1 MVWRTLLPDSNNCL
15 IIVVL
20 ALVIGRRF
28 DMGER
33 EIGEERVRCV
43 RMGLLCYVYCIEGV
57 RLIEG

>member
-15 IIVVL
+15 IIVER

-28 DMGER
+28 NMGVG
-33 EIGEERVRCV
+33 EIGEERV
-43 RMGLLCYVYCIEGV
+43 GLLCYVYCIEGV